1 MARKWTKQSATEY
14 LKKAKGK
21 GLTYWSARDY
31 LKHHKTMSSI
41 I

>member
-1 MARKWTKQSATEY
+1 MKRKWTKSEAEKY
-14 LKKAKGK
+14 IKNAKAKG
-21 GLTYWSARDY
+21 LIYLSAIDY